1 MTATPNDLASGDGT
15 IYCPVCEQRV
25 GLIRNTPNGVWV
37 IARHQRS
44 TAGVFHPCS
53 ASLANY
59 YGALFNARNQHLPVT
74 PSDEKVATVACSYG
88 RHYACTGTTSKDNRC
103 GCQCHVDRSGTPHPY
118 DRSCGC
124 YTCATTRID
133 ANNRAEQERVRN
145 AIGDLHRQYL
155 PSNQAAE
162 SQAEGARNPE
172 NGDEEQQ
179 SVPQIEHDLTV
190 RVQAEIKTFGHD
202 SVATESVIRTF
213 AKHMY
218 RAFGQVVEI
227 TVRHPTAG
235 WCRVIFDP
243 FAEDGE
249 HPGHKQAMAFT
260 PINVPGDPFRER
272 VRVGLE
278 KQTVRG
284 MNDDLWKILR
294 ELHEES

>member
-15 IYCPVCEQRV
+15 IFCPVCEQRV
-25 GLIRNTPNGVWV
+25 GLIRSTPNGVWV
-37 IARHQRS
+37 IASHKRS
-44 TAGVFHPCS
+44 TAGTLRPCN
-53 ASLANY
+53 ASLRSY
-59 YGALFNARNQHLPVT
+59 YGALFNASTRRYFTMDCHYL
-74 PSDEKVATVACSYG
+74 
-88 RHYACTGTTSKDNRC
+88 RHYACTGTTSRGNRC
-103 GCQCHVDRSGTPHPY
+103 GCPCHVVRSGTPHPN
-118 DRSCGC
+118 DAGCGC
-124 YTCATTRID
+124 YTCAMQRID

-172 NGDEEQQ
+172 NGDEEQ

-202 SVATESVIRTF
+202 SVATESVVRTF

-235 WCRVIFDP
+235 WCRVVFDP